1 MRVVVLSALVAFV
14 AFVALS
20 MSGCP
25 SEVNPDGGG
34 CGPDQECAD
43 GLACQDGACIA
54 RCDDGGDCQRGAC
67 DLASGLCVD
76 CLRTE
81 DCGDGLVCN
90 DFTNR
95 CVEPVLGCTSDGE
108 CDGLRCDTIKGACV
122 ECLSEGDC
130 EGGALCDFI
139 TQACVLQQ
147 SCVTDGD
154 CTDSVCDPVGRTCV
168 ECYNPAHCA
177 SGVCDSLSLTC
188 VAGCEDDDATEP
200 NGGAAAATLA
210 PGGAHEGGIC
220 PGDVDEF
227 VVQVGTAGGFD
238 ATVAVTLTVDGGAA
252 LQVRL
257 LNAGGSLVAGST
269 PAGSGATIDAAGVA
283 PGAYR
288 LVVSA
293 VNDGD
298 AGDYLLAV
306 EVDIPVVC
314 EQLDDEPND
323 STANAPTIAADNALH
338 PGSICGADTDLFE
351 FNATAGEDIEA
362 AVIAGDGAG
371 TVALAILSSTGSV
384 LVTGN
389 PATLEDVAAAG
400 TFYLRVTATGGDA
413 TYSVRVNATDA
424 PPVCNQTDAEP
435 NDLDA
440 QALSLTPGS
449 ARAGTICPGDV
460 DQHRFAATALDD
472 ATVTISGGAGLSARL
487 VRAADGVQVA
497 TGLFMNVA
505 DLDAGGY
512 RVVVQGANASTQA
525 TYSVNVQLAA
535 EPVPDVCDE
544 GDIEPDARTVARD
557 LALDGTPQAGRICAS
572 DTDFFTFTL
581 PFASTVTIHARFVD
595 AAGDL
600 DMRLTDSAG
609 GLIATSAGVT
619 DDEIIVRNLAA
630 GTYGVEMFGFL
641 GALNT
646 YTMEATLQG
655 CTPDDGFEVNN
666 TFSQATPVAGSL
678 VSAARCPGDD
688 DFFLVRLE
696 SGDSVIAT
704 LAGAGLTMSLLSAV
718 DGTVVVNDSASGAN
732 RRIQINGL
740 PAGRYVFRVTG
751 SGADRV
757 AYTLNPS
764 IAADPSRC
772 IDDGAHPNDTSATA
786 FPLDDDGILD
796 GSYDVGALVS
806 CALIDA
812 DWFSIAL
819 PGQKQIT
826 LQMSFNA
833 PSSDV
838 DIELLEPRAATGLTR
853 TIARSVATDKQDRV
867 SGMINAGG
875 TYLVRA
881 IGFDDLPTPYG
892 IGIEVSDPPASS
904 CVDDKFDTWSAT
916 QTGAATA
923 DRTFTNDL
931 PTNAVTVS
939 SGESFN
945 ALRVCPSN
953 ADWLKVNAAVG
964 QRVIVHV
971 DYTHAAGRDIDVRLY
986 GPANQ
991 TTPVAS
997 SIGTDGTEDITFTA
1011 TAAGDHFVEV
1021 FGFQNGENVYDLD
1034 LTVE

>member
-1 MRVVVLSALVAFV
+1 MRVVVLSALFTLLA
-14 AFVALS
+14 AVALA

-43 GLACQDGACIA
+43 GLACQDNVCIQ
-54 RCDDGGDCQRGAC
+54 RCADGGDCAAGAC
-67 DLASGLCVD
+67 DVVSGLCVD
-76 CLRTE
+76 CLRQE

-90 DFTNR
+90 EFSNR
-95 CVEPVLGCTSDGE
+95 CVVPVLGCTSDDE
-108 CDGLRCDTIKGACV
+108 CGGLRCDTIKGACV

-130 EGGALCDFI
+130 DDGSLCDFI
-139 TQACVLQQ
+139 TQECVAQQ
-147 SCVTDGD
+147 SCITDGD
-154 CTDSVCDPVGRTCV
+154 CTDSVCDPAGRTCV

-177 SGVCDSLSLTC
+177 SGVCDSLTLTC

-200 NGGAAAATLA
+200 NSGADAATIA
-210 PGGAHEGGIC
+210 AGGAHEGAIC

-227 VVQVGTAGGFD
+227 VIQVGTAGGFD
-238 ATVAVTLTVDGGAA
+238 ATVDGALTVDGGAR
-252 LQVRL
+252 LQVRM
-257 LNAGGSLVAGST
+257 LNAGGSLVATST
-269 PAGSGATIDAAGVA
+269 PQANGATLAAAGVA

-288 LVVSA
+288 LVV
-293 VNDGD
+293 DGLTAD
-298 AGDYLLAV
+298 EAGDYLLTV
-306 EVDIPVVC
+306 EVDIPIVC
-314 EQLDDEPND
+314 AQLDTEPND
-323 STANAPTIAADNALH
+323 TTANAPTIAADNALH
-338 PGSICGADTDLFE
+338 SGSICGADTDLFE
-351 FNATAGEDIEA
+351 FTATAGEDIEA
-362 AVIAGDGAG
+362 AAIAGDGAG
-371 TVALAILSSTGSV
+371 TVAVAILSSTGSV
-384 LVTGN
+384 LAQGN
-389 PATLEDVAAAG
+389 PATLDDVAAG
-400 TFYLRVTATGGDA
+400 TFYVRVTATGGDV

-435 NDLDA
+435 NDADA
-440 QALSLTPGS
+440 QALSLTPGTPRS
-449 ARAGTICPGDV
+449 GTICPGDV

-472 ATVTISGGAGLSARL
+472 VTVTITGGSGLNARL

-497 TGLFMNVA
+497 TGLLMNAV

-512 RVVVQGANASTQA
+512 RVVVQGASVSTQA
-525 TYSVNVQLAA
+525 TYTVDVALTP

-544 GDIEPDARTVARD
+544 GGIEPDARTVARD

-581 PFASTVTIHARFVD
+581 DFASTVTIHSRFVD
-595 AAGDL
+595 ASGDL

-609 GLIATSAGVT
+609 GLIASSAGVT
-619 DDEIIVRNLAA
+619 DDEIIVRDLAA

-666 TFSQATPVAGSL
+666 TFSQPTPVAGTV

-688 DFFLVRLE
+688 DFFLIRLE
-696 SGDSVIAT
+696 NGDSMIAT

-718 DGTVVVNDSASGAN
+718 DGTVVINDTASGAN

-757 AYTLNPS
+757 AYTLTPS
-764 IAADPSRC
+764 IASDPSRC
-772 IDDGAHPNDTSATA
+772 IDDGSAPNDTSATA

-796 GSYDVGALVS
+796 GSYEVGSLVS

-812 DWFSIAL
+812 DWFTIAL

-826 LQMSFNA
+826 VQMSFNA
-833 PSSDV
+833 PTSDV
-838 DIELLEPRAATGLTR
+838 DIELLEPRASTGLTR
-853 TIARSVATDKQDRV
+853 TIARSIATDKQDRV
-867 SGMINAGG
+867 SGMINVGG

-892 IGIEVSDPPASS
+892 IGIEVEDPPASS
-904 CVDDKFDTWSAT
+904 CVDDKFDTWTAT
-916 QTGAATA
+916 STGTAA
-923 DRTFTNDL
+923 DRTFTNDV

-971 DYTHAAGRDIDVRLY
+971 EYVHAAGRDIDVRLF

-991 TTPVAS
+991 TTQVAS
-997 SIGTDGTEDITFTA
+997 AIGTDGTEDISFTA
-1011 TAAGDHFVEV
+1011 TAAGDHFIEV
-1021 FGFQNGENVYDLD
+1021 FGFQNGENVYGLD
-1034 LTVE
+1034 VTVE